1 MSREE
6 DRSCV
11 LVVDGTKLT
20 GIFTERDVVKLTAS
34 GIDLSRTKISQAMV
48 QPTISL
54 TFDRNQNPL
63 TALSFMRQHRIRNLP
78 VVDDRD
84 ELVGLVTQERIY
96 EAIELLERVEESG
109 DRQKREIEQQFASL
123 VENNPDIIFRLD
135 LQLRHIY
142 ISPKVREAS
151 GLSPQDFLGKTG
163 RELGLPADACDIFE
177 TACREAIATG
187 A

>member
-54 TFDRNQNPL
+54 SRSQSQLETSTRRQNQ
-63 TALSFMRQHRIRNLP
+63 
-78 VVDDRD
+78 
-84 ELVGLVTQERIY
+84 
-96 EAIELLERVEESG
+96 
-109 DRQKREIEQQFASL
+109 
-123 VENNPDIIFRLD
+123 
-135 LQLRHIY
+135 
-142 ISPKVREAS
+142 
-151 GLSPQDFLGKTG
+151 
-163 RELGLPADACDIFE
+163 
-177 TACREAIATG
+177 
-187 A
+187 